1 MKSKNII
8 ITGTSR
14 GIGYELALQFV
25 NAGHQVLAISRKTPK
40 ELIKLLDNVK
50 VSDLPVDEKGKLIEE
65 IEYRLN
71 GRRYTDK
78 QVLKDIEESQADIS
92 DIN

>member
-1 MKSKNII
+1 MLDLSK
-8 ITGTSR
+8 
-14 GIGYELALQFV
+14 
-25 NAGHQVLAISRKTPK
+25 KTPK